1 MRTKAKGLDDE
12 ERLCAAVVCAVEDG
26 ADGQTEGESEF
37 VAGSSCACGH
47 TYTRKRV
54 NENE

>member
-1 MRTKAKGLDDE
+1 MRAKAKGLDDE

-47 TYTRKRV
+47 THTKMR
-54 NENE
+54 E

>member
-1 MRTKAKGLDDE
+1 MRAKAKGLDDE

-47 TYTRKRV
+47 THIHTKM
-54 NENE
+54 